1 MHVQGKTTKQRK
13 ELEERER
20 ESPEKQHN
28 LRTCF
33 SFRNVQ
39 DLFSFDIDP
48 IFLRYKRS
56 YIVRTERVTTETD
69 NVPFINHIAVLSPAQ
84 DRGLKKESEDVG
96 VCVCVCVS
104 ERERERIV
112 AKDYLPTR
120 YLV

>member
-1 MHVQGKTTKQRK
+1 MHVQDETTKQRK
-13 ELEERER
+13 ELEER

-56 YIVRTERVTTETD
+56 YIVRTERVTAETH
-69 NVPFINHIAVLSPAQ
+69 NVPFINHITVLSPAQ
-84 DRGLKKESEDVG
+84 DRRLKKESEDVG
-96 VCVCVCVS
+96 VCV
-104 ERERERIV
+104 
-112 AKDYLPTR
+112 
-120 YLV
+120 